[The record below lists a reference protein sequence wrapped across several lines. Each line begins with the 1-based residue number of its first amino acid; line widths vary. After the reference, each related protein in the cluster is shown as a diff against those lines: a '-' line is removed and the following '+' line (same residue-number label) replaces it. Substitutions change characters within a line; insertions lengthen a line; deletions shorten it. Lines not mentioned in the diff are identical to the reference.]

1 MAGENQSHRSALTS
15 PVSDGTAAMTEYD
28 FYQLAELLSKSVTAA
43 GKSAQES
50 IRFSAS
56 AGIAF
61 PTRDVAGVTR
71 REDGSYDVKVAF
83 LGLHGSQSPLP
94 GYYLDSLAWE
104 EAQQTESVTD
114 FLNLFNHRFVALL
127 HRIWRKYRYYI
138 SFEPDGRDPFS
149 RYMFTLLGLGS
160 ESNRSRI
167 RINHNKMLAYAGLL
181 ASPGRSPDVVCS
193 LISHCF
199 DLDNVNLSGWES
211 RRVPIAD
218 DQQNRL
224 GEVLYSASR
233 TAQPRTLLGENFSLG
248 ARIEDCNGK
257 CTIEISELS
266 LTRYMRFLPN
276 GPDYLPLVAFVSYIM
291 HEQLAWDLRLRM
303 AEKQVGGMVLGEKDN
318 NQLGWRSFLGQPELK
333 PFVTISVLE

>member
-1 MAGENQSHRSALTS
+1 MAGENQSHRSVLTS

-71 REDGSYDVKVAF
+71 REDGSYEVKVAF
-83 LGLHGSQSPLP
+83 LGLHGSQSPLR
-94 GYYLDSLAWE
+94 GITSTAWRGKKPSRPKVSPIFLICLIT
-104 EAQQTESVTD
+104 ALSRCCTGSGGNTAITFRLSRTD
-114 FLNLFNHRFVALL
+114 ATRFPAICSHCSGWAAKATAAGSGSTTTKCWLTPDYWQARAL
-127 HRIWRKYRYYI
+127 
-138 SFEPDGRDPFS
+138 
-149 RYMFTLLGLGS
+149 
-160 ESNRSRI
+160 
-167 RINHNKMLAYAGLL
+167 
-181 ASPGRSPDVVCS
+181 PDVVCS

-224 GEVLYSASR
+224 GEILYSASR

-266 LTRYMRFLPN
+266 LTRYMRFYRTARIICRWSLLCLTSCMSSWP
-276 GPDYLPLVAFVSYIM
+276 GIY
-291 HEQLAWDLRLRM
+291 
-303 AEKQVGGMVLGEKDN
+303 GC
-318 NQLGWRSFLGQPELK
+318 GWRKNRSAGWFSARKITTNWAGG
-333 PFVTISVLE
+333 VSSGNRS